1 MADSLVLGRKLHN
14 HVVCRGW
21 EEDVVLFRQGEAIH
35 CRSGGDFEIDGHLQ
49 DGDGRLNATSHICG
63 EDFSLSVE
71 EI

>member
-1 MADSLVLGRKLHN
+1 MAESLVLGRKLHN

-21 EEDVVLFRQGEAIH
+21 EEDVILFRQGEALH
-35 CRSGGDFEIDGHLQ
+35 CRGSGDFEIDGHLQ
-49 DGDGRLNATSHICG
+49 DGQGRLSAASHIRG